1 MKWKKME
8 NGEIKV
14 EGWEGMK
21 QEGGEHQKGDGTE
34 SKNASLPSVH
44 VWLTQR
50 SGSESS
56 TSLSYKK
63 AVTHSSALHPFA
75 TEER

>member
-1 MKWKKME
+1 
-8 NGEIKV
+8 
-14 EGWEGMK
+14 MK
-21 QEGGEHQKGDGTE
+21 QEGGECQKGDGTE

-50 SGSESS
+50 SGRESS

-63 AVTHSSALHPFA
+63 AVIHSSALHPFA